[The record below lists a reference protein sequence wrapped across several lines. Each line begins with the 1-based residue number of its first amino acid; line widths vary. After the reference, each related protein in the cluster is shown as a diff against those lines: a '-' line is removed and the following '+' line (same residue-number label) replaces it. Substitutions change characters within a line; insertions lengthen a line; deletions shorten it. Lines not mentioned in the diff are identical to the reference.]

1 MAPTLRKRIEVLS
14 APSLIRLHSL
24 PRAVVP
30 VVIILL
36 MFIGLVKDS
45 ALGGIALLLVSAFVG
60 WLLYLSWPLLE
71 GRARILR
78 ALTVLLVLMAAL
90 SKFVG
95 K

>member
-1 MAPTLRKRIEVLS
+1 MATALRKRIEVFS

-30 VVIILL
+30 VGIIIL
-36 MFIGLVKDS
+36 MFVGLVKDN
-45 ALGGIALLLVSAFVG
+45 AVGGIALLVVCAFVG

-71 GRARILR
+71 SRARILR
-78 ALTVLLVLMAAL
+78 AITVLLVFIAAL

>member
-14 APSLIRLHSL
+14 APTLIRMHSL
-24 PRAVVP
+24 PRAIVP
-30 VVIILL
+30 VLIILL
-36 MFIGLVKDS
+36 MFVGLVKDN
-45 ALGGIALLLVSAFVG
+45 ATGGIALLAVCAFVG

-71 GRARILR
+71 SRARILR
-78 ALTVLLVLMAAL
+78 ALTVLLVFLAAL

>member
-30 VVIILL
+30 VVIIGL
-36 MFIGLVKDS
+36 MFLGLVKDN
-45 ALGGIALLLVSAFVG
+45 AVGGVALLLVAGFVG

-71 GRARILR
+71 SRARILR
-78 ALTVLLVLMAAL
+78 ALTVLLVIMAAL
-90 SKFVG
+90 SKFVSA
-95 K
+95 

>member
-14 APSLIRLHSL
+14 APTLIRMHSL
-24 PRAVVP
+24 PRAIVP

-36 MFIGLVKDS
+36 MFVGLVKDN
-45 ALGGIALLLVSAFVG
+45 ATGGIALLVVCAFVG

-71 GRARILR
+71 SRARILR
-78 ALTVLLVLMAAL
+78 ALTVLLVFLAAL

>member
-36 MFIGLVKDS
+36 MFVGLVKNN

>member
-1 MAPTLRKRIEVLS
+1 MAVTLRKRVEVLS
-14 APSLIRLHSL
+14 APTLIRLHSL
-24 PRAVVP
+24 PRVVMP
-30 VVIILL
+30 VFILLL
-36 MFIGLVKDS
+36 MFVGLVKDN
-45 ALGGIALLLVSAFVG
+45 AIGGIALLIVSALVG

-78 ALTVLLVLMAAL
+78 ALAVLIVVAAAL

>member
-1 MAPTLRKRIEVLS
+1 MALRLRKRIEVLS

-36 MFIGLVKDS
+36 MFVGLVKDN

-78 ALTVLLVLMAAL
+78 ALTVLLVFMAAL
-90 SKFVG
+90 SKFVS
-95 K
+95 

>member
-14 APSLIRLHSL
+14 APTLIRMHSL
-24 PRAVVP
+24 PRAIVP

-36 MFIGLVKDS
+36 MFVGLVKDN
-45 ALGGIALLLVSAFVG
+45 ALGGVALLIVSAFVG

-78 ALTVLLVLMAAL
+78 ALTVLLVFLAAL
-90 SKFVG
+90 SKFVS

>member
-36 MFIGLVKDS
+36 MFVGLVKDN